1 MLAYAAPL
9 VLSLAWFL
17 FSGCFGPVILNRL
30 GPKLHP
36 RTNVMLWL
44 GGLFSLAFSALTALV
59 SAAIL
64 IGASWFGL
72 DRVTVGL
79 GNFWYVIFLS
89 ILPWVVLGLL
99 AGLGS
104 YLITRFE
111 PARKAARETNELFES
126 SRKPLDIFHGV
137 AIQVLEVPL
146 LAAALVDID
155 RRPTILVTRGVID
168 SLTESELEAV
178 YWHEVGHAIGEHNG
192 LNRLARFATHLIPW
206 LPLTRDIAAAVDS
219 GCEAWADR
227 FALAK
232 VEPRDLASAKDK
244 FRF

>member
-17 FSGCFGPVILNRL
+17 FSGCFGPVVLNRL

-36 RTNVMLWL
+36 RADVMLWL
-44 GGLFSLAFSALTALV
+44 GGLFSLAFSTLTALV
-59 SAAIL
+59 SSAIL

-72 DRVTVGL
+72 GRVTVEL

-89 ILPWVVLGLL
+89 ILPRVVLGLL

-104 YLITRFE
+104 YLMTRFE
-111 PARKAARETNELFES
+111 SARKAARETNQLFES

-178 YWHEVGHAIGEHNG
+178 YWHEVGHAVGEHNG

-227 FALAK
+227 FALAN